1 MAAPAPRPDPA
12 AGLPK
17 ALDRLL
23 GLVPLAIAIIWRN
36 EMSGKGDYPWTRCT
50 ESLIEQVFSD
60 KCTLRFDDGSR
71 NPA

>member
-1 MAAPAPRPDPA
+1 MFGFDLRWILI
-12 AGLPK
+12 GLF
-17 ALDRLL
+17 AL
-23 GLVPLAIAIIWRN
+23 LAIAIIWRN
-36 EMSGKGDYPWTRCT
+36 EMSGKGDYPWTSCT